1 MSAAHRR
8 TRLFAGLAVAAAMGL
23 ALVSVGALAV
33 GPSSASG
40 GERSDDIAYALAA
53 GRDAKLVVA
62 GVSGSSTTGSEGDWA
77 LARYTTRGRLD
88 PHFGTKGRVLTHFR
102 QGGYARAVAI
112 QADGKPVLAG
122 FLFGSGERFI
132 FALARYTHRGKL
144 DRGFGRNGLV
154 LTDFGGGDSFATA
167 LAIHPDGKT
176 VAVGTSLAGYH
187 SFVLA
192 RYTLSPILPGRG
204 TFMIQRLR

>member
-1 MSAAHRR
+1 MIGWQRR
-8 TRLFAGLAVAAAMGL
+8 KTLSKPLARAVATVAVVGI
-23 ALVSVGALAV
+23 ALVSVGVGAL
-33 GPSSASG
+33 SSSGATG

-53 GRDAKLVVA
+53 GRGGKLVVA
-62 GVSGSSTTGSEGDWA
+62 GVSGSSTTGSEYDWA
-77 LARYTTRGRLD
+77 LARYTARGRLD

-102 QGGYARAVAI
+102 QGGYAQAVAI

-154 LTDFGGGDSFATA
+154 LTNFGGGDSFATA
-167 LAIHPDGKT
+167 
-176 VAVGTSLAGYH
+176 
-187 SFVLA
+187 
-192 RYTLSPILPGRG
+192 
-204 TFMIQRLR
+204 